1 MVINKYKRLGVNT
14 LFVFIGNIGPR
25 LISFL
30 LMPFYTYWMSKE
42 DFGIQDI
49 IYIYSVL
56 IIPYVSLGL
65 YEAVF
70 VFPKNKKIEDQ
81 SKYFSSA
88 IFIVFLMCI
97 LFGILL
103 LLLPDE
109 INNILFPDPL
119 KQYVPILFVFVV
131 LESFQRIFQSFT
143 RGIDKMKIFSITGT
157 IYAIVMLIASIILIP
172 QFKLKGYWISLLLA
186 DFISILYTFIAIKA
200 LQYLHINYI
209 QCISHLKE
217 MLYFSIPLIPN
228 ATMWWIVN
236 SINRPILMENVGIE
250 GVGLYSVA
258 GKFPSILNVVF
269 TIFFSA
275 FQISA
280 LEEYSK
286 DNYKTFY
293 NNIFRVIFYI
303 QIVLTIGFEL
313 FSGLIFEYF
322 IDEKFYVAAHYLP
335 ILCLGVVISNIAA
348 YIGVTFTVAKKT
360 KYFLYSAICAAITA
374 LIGNSLLIPR
384 YGIMGACIAIVISQ
398 FAMVYYRWYK
408 SRNVINF
415 TDIRKLSYISILYV
429 STILCYYCISNTF
442 IKITCILL
450 ELILITLLNS
460 DILKNVKLIKR
471 LK

>member
-1 MVINKYKRLGVNT
+1 
-14 LFVFIGNIGPR
+14 
-25 LISFL
+25 
-30 LMPFYTYWMSKE
+30 MPFYTYWMSKE

>member
-1 MVINKYKRLGVNT
+1 
-14 LFVFIGNIGPR
+14 
-25 LISFL
+25 
-30 LMPFYTYWMSKE
+30 MPFYTYWMSKE

-313 FSGLIFEYF
+313 FGGLIFEYF

>member
-1 MVINKYKRLGVNT
+1 MVTNKYKRLGVNT

-131 LESFQRIFQSFT
+131 LESFQRILQSFT
-143 RGIDKMKIFSITGT
+143 RGIDKMKVFSITGT
-157 IYAIVMLIASIILIP
+157 IYAMVMLISSIILIP

-200 LQYLHINYI
+200 LKYLHIKCMTY
-209 QCISHLKE
+209 LKE

-286 DNYKTFY
+286 DNYKIFY

-303 QIVLTIGFEL
+303 QIILTIGFEL
-313 FSGLIFEYF
+313 FGGLIFECF

-348 YIGVTFTVAKKT
+348 YIGVTFTVTKKT

-398 FAMVYYRWYK
+398 SAMVYYRWYK

-415 TDIRKLSYISILYV
+415 TDIRKLNYISILYV
-429 STILCYYCISNTF
+429 STILCYYCISNTS

-450 ELILITLLNS
+450 EFILITLLNS
-460 DILKNVKLIKR
+460 DILRNIKLIKR

>member
-1 MVINKYKRLGVNT
+1 
-14 LFVFIGNIGPR
+14 
-25 LISFL
+25 
-30 LMPFYTYWMSKE
+30 MPFYTYWMSKE
-42 DFGIQDI
+42 NFGIQDI
-49 IYIYSVL
+49 IYVYSVL

-70 VFPKNKKIEDQ
+70 VFPKNKKIEEQ

-88 IFIVFLMCI
+88 IFIVFLMCV
-97 LFGILL
+97 LLGILL

-109 INNILFPDPL
+109 ISNILFPNPL

-157 IYAIVMLIASIILIP
+157 IYAMVMLISSIILIP
-172 QFKLKGYWISLLLA
+172 QLKLKGYWISLLLA
-186 DFISILYTFIAIKA
+186 DFISILYTFIAINA
-200 LQYLHINYI
+200 LKYLHIYHI
-209 QCISHLKE
+209 KCITYLKE

-313 FSGLIFEYF
+313 FGCLIFEHF
-322 IDEKFYVAAHYLP
+322 IDEKFYIAADYLP
-335 ILCLGVVISNIAA
+335 ILCLGVVISNIAS
-348 YIGVTFTVAKKT
+348 YIGVTFTVSKKT
-360 KYFLYSAICAAITA
+360 KHFLYSAICAAITA

-384 YGIMGACIAIVISQ
+384 YGIMGACIAIAISQ
-398 FAMVYYRWYK
+398 FAMTYYRWHK

-415 TDIRKLSYISILYV
+415 TNIRKLSYISILYI
-429 STILCYYCISNTF
+429 STILCYYCISNTS

-450 ELILITLLNS
+450 ELILITLLNF
-460 DILKNVKLIKR
+460 DILSNLKLIKR

>member
-1 MVINKYKRLGVNT
+1 
-14 LFVFIGNIGPR
+14 
-25 LISFL
+25 
-30 LMPFYTYWMSKE
+30 MPFYTYWMSKE

-109 INNILFPDPL
+109 INNILFPGPL

-131 LESFQRIFQSFT
+131 LESFQRILQSFT

-157 IYAIVMLIASIILIP
+157 IYAMVMLISSIILIP

-200 LQYLHINYI
+200 LKYLHIKCMTY
-209 QCISHLKE
+209 LKE

-258 GKFPSILNVVF
+258 GNFP
-269 TIFFSA
+269 
-275 FQISA
+275 
-280 LEEYSK
+280 
-286 DNYKTFY
+286 
-293 NNIFRVIFYI
+293 
-303 QIVLTIGFEL
+303 
-313 FSGLIFEYF
+313 
-322 IDEKFYVAAHYLP
+322 
-335 ILCLGVVISNIAA
+335 
-348 YIGVTFTVAKKT
+348 
-360 KYFLYSAICAAITA
+360 
-374 LIGNSLLIPR
+374 
-384 YGIMGACIAIVISQ
+384 Q
-398 FAMVYYRWYK
+398 F
-408 SRNVINF
+408 
-415 TDIRKLSYISILYV
+415 
-429 STILCYYCISNTF
+429 
-442 IKITCILL
+442 
-450 ELILITLLNS
+450 
-460 DILKNVKLIKR
+460 
-471 LK
+471 